1 MSSGILHRPCKSG
14 KIRREGRAIDA
25 DPTGTIPIVDGS
37 KSSARLFDRL
47 LTRDGHRLCFAR
59 DGAEALEPVARDHQN
74 L

>member
-1 MSSGILHRPCKSG
+1 MASGILHRPFKSG

-25 DPTGTIPIVDGS
+25 DPPGTILIVDDS

-47 LTRDGHRLCFAR
+47 LTRDGHQPCFAR
-59 DGAEALEPVARDHQN
+59 DGAEALAPVARDHQN